1 MHVILWL
8 AISCFF
14 LVFGQTEVVL
24 DTDGYIPTVKVEDPA
39 IKGMCQAFA
48 KKLGTKA
55 ERISFR
61 PKPVFPS
68 RIKDAGKVWIIDGPT
83 EKVEMSLRFEGQSST
98 ENSSTTKNR
107 WLEFPNSELAPVLQ
121 KIVGP
126 IARNVRLATC
136 YTQDNYFSN
145 TENVVIVPTDKHEA
159 EELVSALR

>member
-1 MHVILWL
+1 MRVILWL
-8 AISCFF
+8 TVSCFF
-14 LVFGQTEVVL
+14 LAFGQTTVTF
-24 DTDGYIPTVKVEDPA
+24 DATGYIPTVKVEDPA

-68 RIKDAGKVWIIDGPT
+68 CTNDAGKVWIIDAPT
-83 EKVEMSLRFEGQSST
+83 EHVETALKFNGQST
-98 ENSSTTKNR
+98 TDNSSSTKVHS
-107 WLEFPNSELAPVLQ
+107 LEFSNSELPPILQ

-136 YTQDNYFSN
+136 YTVDNYFSN
-145 TENVVIVPTDKHEA
+145 TENAVIVPTDKREA